1 MKSHLIRALTNIHSI
16 QIYILM
22 IGTNKLKVENLIF
35 NNKLKIDGY
44 NNLAYFL
51 EINKILIA
59 KLE

>member
-1 MKSHLIRALTNIHSI
+1 
-16 QIYILM
+16 M